1 MTSALDPT
9 AAVTLPPV
17 EGATG
22 LTGEGTVSIS
32 SAGLLPIGFQLLQ
45 FFLVLV
51 PVLSPGP
58 HSTRAENPSD
68 TTLACWTTQEEAE
81 SESSNEEEESGVSP
95 APSTAEADP
104 RSAPTTNNDKCV
116 WLL

>member
-17 EGATG
+17 EGAAG

-32 SAGLLPIGFQLLQ
+32 SAGLLPTGFQLLQ

-58 HSTRAENPSD
+58 HSTM
-68 TTLACWTTQEEAE
+68 LACWTTQEEAE

-104 RSAPTTNNDKCV
+104 RPALTTNNDKCV